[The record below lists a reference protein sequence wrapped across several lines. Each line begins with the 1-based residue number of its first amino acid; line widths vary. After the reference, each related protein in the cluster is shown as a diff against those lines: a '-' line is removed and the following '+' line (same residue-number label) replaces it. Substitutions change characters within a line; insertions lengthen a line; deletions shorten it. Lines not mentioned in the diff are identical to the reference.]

1 MNPFRNRNGHS
12 INGDLISR
20 LTKKYGSLLRA
31 RACVCVAF
39 GGEEERV
46 PLVFSLLRATYIIFN
61 TSTDRRC
68 SAKKKNEFPPP
79 CFSISL
85 SNNSQT
91 LRAFVVNYVRPIN
104 HSAKFH
110 YPTRNSGE
118 TKKRHGV
125 EGEEGRQEIFPP
137 LEIFLRSTNNDDINN
152 NNNNPS

>member
-31 RACVCVAF
+31 RVCALRS
-39 GGEEERV
+39 GGRKNE
-46 PLVFSLLRATYIIFN
+46 FLLFFLSSAQRILYLTHRP
-61 TSTDRRC
+61 TDDARR
-68 SAKKKNEFPPP
+68 KKKNEFPPP